1 MDIGQAVQNLA
12 AQTDAIAHAAAS
24 IESISGQTNLLALNA
39 AIEAARAG
47 EHGRGFAVVADE
59 VRLLA
64 SNTRE
69 SAKNIGEI
77 VSNLSGQA
85 MTSVKFAEEGAADAQ
100 MGLKRVVESES
111 MLAGIVEAVSK
122 ISAMSEQMATAVE
135 EQAMVSQDV
144 NRQVTEISALSDRS
158 LQRTQESAESI
169 QNSQKVSEQL
179 HELVNRF
186 RK

>member
-1 MDIGQAVQNLA
+1 
-12 AQTDAIAHAAAS
+12 
-24 IESISGQTNLLALNA
+24 
-39 AIEAARAG
+39 
-47 EHGRGFAVVADE
+47 
-59 VRLLA
+59 
-64 SNTRE
+64 
-69 SAKNIGEI
+69 
-77 VSNLSGQA
+77 
-85 MTSVKFAEEGAADAQ
+85 
-100 MGLKRVVESES
+100 

-186 RK
+186 RQ